1 MKKVR
6 FGLIGCGSIGRVH
19 ADIIKG
25 LAHAELVAIAGRGDH
40 HREFAEDLS
49 CDFCLDYE
57 DLLNNPEIDAVAI
70 CLPSG
75 AHSRAAIQ
83 AARAGK
89 HVICEKPIATTLE
102 EGQAMIDA
110 ARDKEVELAVIF
122 QHRFDKPIV
131 LLKQAI
137 EEGKLGKLLWG
148 SSKTIWYRDD
158 KYFSNPWRGTWE
170 HDGGGALINQSI
182 HYIDLLIHLFGD
194 VKSLSGKCR
203 TLRHKEIE
211 TEDIGVAN
219 LEFTSG
225 AIGTIEG
232 TTASYPGLY
241 AELSVFGEKGS
252 VIIRNDQLLFY
263 HFEGGKW
270 QEFEKILDPE
280 KANALNTGPEVDRA
294 SHIRQYEDFINAIL
308 EKRRPL
314 VTGEEAIKSLEVI
327 KAIYRASDT
336 KKEVYL

>member
-1 MKKVR
+1 M
-6 FGLIGCGSIGRVH
+6 
-19 ADIIKG
+19 
-25 LAHAELVAIAGRGDH
+25 
-40 HREFAEDLS
+40 
-49 CDFCLDYE
+49 
-57 DLLNNPEIDAVAI
+57 
-70 CLPSG
+70 
-75 AHSRAAIQ
+75 
-83 AARAGK
+83 
-89 HVICEKPIATTLE
+89 
-102 EGQAMIDA
+102 
-110 ARDKEVELAVIF
+110 
-122 QHRFDKPIV
+122 
-131 LLKQAI
+131 
-137 EEGKLGKLLWG
+137 
-148 SSKTIWYRDD
+148 
-158 KYFSNPWRGTWE
+158 
-170 HDGGGALINQSI
+170 
-182 HYIDLLIHLFGD
+182 
-194 VKSLSGKCR
+194 
-203 TLRHKEIE
+203 
-211 TEDIGVAN
+211 AN